1 MSRTMRRSRD
11 GTGAAVIK
19 GAIAGAVATW
29 IMGQITNYMYQRE
42 DKGAREAEDKAR
54 KGKTSYGVAAD
65 KVAGLA
71 GRSLDDQQRERLGS
85 AIHWALG
92 IGTGAVYAVL
102 RRRFV
107 EVGKL
112 GGAAFGT
119 AFWGVVDEGL
129 VPGLGLTPGPGAFPW
144 QAHARGLAGHL
155 TFGTVTDATLRML
168 DAVA

>member
-1 MSRTMRRSRD
+1 MSRRMRRTRS
-11 GTGAAVIK
+11 GTGATAIK

-29 IMGQITNYMYQRE
+29 LMGRITSYMYERE
-42 DKGAREAEDKAR
+42 NKNAREAEDQAR
-54 KGKTSYGVAAD
+54 NGRTSYGAAAE

-71 GRSLDDQQRERLGS
+71 GRSLDDQQRERVGS
-85 AIHWALG
+85 AIHWAIG

-102 RRRFV
+102 RRRFAG
-107 EVGKL
+107 VGRL

-129 VPGLGLTPGPGAFPW
+129 VSGLGLTPGPAAFPW

-155 TFGTVTDATLRML
+155 TFGTVTDATLRVL